1 MPDLLTNINN
11 EDIYKKILAH
21 FFDAEEAYKAG
32 KNLCPYEYN
41 NFTAIVI

>member
-21 FFDAEEAYKAG
+21 FVDAEEAYKARKG
-32 KNLCPYEYN
+32 MDTLNYN
-41 NFTAIVI
+41 